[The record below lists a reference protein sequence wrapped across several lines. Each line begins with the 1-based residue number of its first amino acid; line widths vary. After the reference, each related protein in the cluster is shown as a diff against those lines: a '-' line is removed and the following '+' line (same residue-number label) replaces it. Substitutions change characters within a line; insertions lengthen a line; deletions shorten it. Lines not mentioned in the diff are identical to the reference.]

1 MPSYYGA
8 TSTTGDVHVTNN
20 TSESR
25 RSNENPSERSALK
38 AFFLFSG
45 LLMVSMMAAQTANHP
60 VIAPSMKGENSL
72 VSTAVAEADDDDD
85 STPSTPLLTLKLE
98 SSSCD
103 CLNKSDS
110 PCKSLLLL
118 RHAKSSFKNS
128 FFINDIDRH
137 LSNSGIKVA
146 QNVGHELHH
155 MNMELPE
162 LILSSPSIR
171 SEETLNLVLGEWLLG
186 EVYHHHLKGKRNKLK
201 IISNGK
207 HHKLIKALEDN
218 HVEVRYE
225 DALYKLSDKGYLPHL
240 ANMIST
246 SHSSEPNR
254 VMIVGHNPAI
264 EHLLNQVT
272 SSSHQQ
278 TFESGE
284 IYEICFPGLV
294 SWNDLAEQRVGAI
307 SIALNLRKRMTKA
320 KSTVGNISEH
330 RRYT

>member
-1 MPSYYGA
+1 MDPSISSSSMPSYYGA
-8 TSTTGDVHVTNN
+8 TATTDDVI
-20 TSESR
+20 TSDTIECQH
-25 RSNENPSERSALK
+25 SNENQSERRALK
-38 AFFLFSG
+38 AFVLCSG
-45 LLMVSMMAAQTANHP
+45 LLMLSCLMAAKTANNHS
-60 VIAPSMKGENSL
+60 VIAPSMTKENSL
-72 VSTAVAEADDDDD
+72 VSTVVADGDDDD
-85 STPSTPLLTLKLE
+85 SITSSLLTLKLE
-98 SSSCD
+98 SPICD
-103 CLNKSDS
+103 CLDKPDS

-118 RHAKSSFKNS
+118 RHAKSSYKNS

-155 MNMELPE
+155 MKMKLPN

-186 EVYHHHLKGKRNKLK
+186 EVYHHHLQGKRNKLK

-225 DALYKLSDKGYLPHL
+225 DGLYKLSDKGYLPQL
-240 ANMIST
+240 ANMIGT
-246 SHSSEPNR
+246 SHSIEPNR

-264 EHLLNQVT
+264 EELLNQVT

-278 TFESGE
+278 TFEPGE
-284 IYEICFPGLV
+284 IYEICLPGLV
-294 SWNDLAEQRVGAI
+294 SWNDLAEQRVGAV
-307 SIALNLRKRMTKA
+307 SIALNLKD
-320 KSTVGNISEH
+320 E
-330 RRYT
+330 